1 MAKAFINEMEVGG
14 QFTNLESYNQN
25 MAKGL
30 QDKLFF
36 LTKLPINDGDEW
48 LIVDFGCADGTLI
61 GALASIFK
69 GSGIQA
75 KLIGYDISETMVNLA
90 KKKYNSLSEV
100 NISGKNLIVN
110 FTSNW
115 KQVNQYIKYSKGK
128 KAVVLSS
135 VIHEVYSYA
144 GSQNDID
151 EFWDRICNSGFDYIC
166 IRDMMASKSIER
178 KTDENLYSTFL
189 GQVHEN
195 KPELIRYINDFQY
208 QWGSLRENKNF
219 VHYLLKYRW
228 ITNWTREV
236 RENYFPIHV
245 EEFLTHFNGYKTVYL
260 EKFRLPFLE
269 DCWKQDFNISIKDN
283 THIKAIFA
291 L

>member
-1 MAKAFINEMEVGG
+1 MRHALNEVEVGG
-14 QFTNLESYNQN
+14 KFANLESYNQN

-36 LTKLPINDGDEW
+36 LDKLPFNDGDEW

-61 GALASIFK
+61 GALAGLFK
-69 GSGIQA
+69 ESGIQA
-75 KLIGYDISETMVNLA
+75 KLVGYDISETMVNLA
-90 KKKYNSLSEV
+90 KKKYGGLSDVHAGAV
-100 NISGKNLIVN
+100 NLVVT
-110 FTSNW
+110 FTANW
-115 KQVNQYIKYSKGK
+115 NQVNQYIKYSKGK

-135 VIHEVYSYA
+135 VIHEVYSYSKGQA
-144 GSQNDID
+144 DID

-178 KTDENLYSTFL
+178 STDEKLLQTFMN
-189 GQVHEN
+189 QVNES

-208 QWGSLRENKNF
+208 HWGSIRENKNF

-228 ITNWTREV
+228 ITNWNREV

-245 EEFLTHFNGYKTVYL
+245 EEFLTHFSGYKTMYL
-260 EKFRLPFLE
+260 ERFQLPFLA
-269 DCWKQDFNISIKDN
+269 DCWKQDFNIAIKDN
-283 THIKAIFA
+283 THIKAIFTA
-291 L
+291 